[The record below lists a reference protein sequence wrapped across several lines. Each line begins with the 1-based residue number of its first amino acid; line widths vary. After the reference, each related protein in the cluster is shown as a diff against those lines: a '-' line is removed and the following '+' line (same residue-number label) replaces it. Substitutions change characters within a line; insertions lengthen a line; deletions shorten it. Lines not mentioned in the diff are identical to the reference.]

1 MQNSAMRDGLTR
13 YIHKTYGAKPDF
25 PWLKYPGYAV
35 FRHGDNKK
43 WFAVILDV
51 PRQKLGLKGD
61 GAVDIIN
68 LKCGQALLGSL
79 LMTEGFL
86 PAYHMNKEHWV
97 SVLLDGTVDKENIC
111 GLIDVSFMNTGQK
124 TK

>member
-1 MQNSAMRDGLTR
+1 MQNNAMRDGLTR

-25 PWLKYPGYAV
+25 PWLKYPSYAV

-51 PRQKLGLKGD
+51 PRQK
-61 GAVDIIN
+61 
-68 LKCGQALLGSL
+68 LGSL

-111 GLIDVSFMNTGQK
+111 GLIDVSFMNTGKK